1 MASGISQSVEDDIQ
15 ALLRACT
22 YLHARP
28 IFASWP
34 ASNYKT
40 RTEAENEMKTAAVC
54 TSR

>member
-1 MASGISQSVEDDIQ
+1 MASGISQSVDDDIQ
-15 ALLRACT
+15 ALLRAA